1 MPVLMTG
8 KWGTEVT
15 AGAEPSVL
23 AAFPSAR
30 GSPERAPRVG
40 LGVMEEANPTR
51 EDGLMALQALLKY
64 FREELCHPC
73 SQPEPQPSAHGISL
87 GR

>member
-23 AAFPSAR
+23 AAFPLAR
-30 GSPERAPRVG
+30 GSPERAPSVG

-51 EDGLMALQALLKY
+51 EDGPMALQALLKY
-64 FREELCHPC
+64 FRGGAVPYRKHG
-73 SQPEPQPSAHGISL
+73 EPSL
-87 GR
+87 LPA